1 MRVLAFDPGY
11 DRLGI
16 AILERGDAR
25 QEYLIYSD
33 CFRTNSSDPYP
44 TRLAHIGSEVSRL
57 LEMYRPHCIAAETL
71 YLSNNQKTA
80 MRVAGARGVLLYVSA
95 TYDTP
100 AYEFTP
106 LEIKMAITGYGK
118 SDKQQVMTMVKH
130 LVSIEKTI
138 RYDDEFDAIA
148 VGLTTLAT
156 VS

>member
-16 AILERGDAR
+16 ALLERTGAN
-25 QEYLIYSD
+25 QESLLYSD
-33 CFRTNSSDPYP
+33 CFRTSSNDAYP
-44 TRLAHIGSEVSRL
+44 TRLAHIGSEVRRL
-57 LEMYRPHCIAAETL
+57 LESYTPDCIAAETL

-80 MRVAGARGVLLYVSA
+80 MRVAGARGVLLYVA
-95 TYDTP
+95 AQHDIP
-100 AYEFTP
+100 AYEFSP

-130 LVSIEKTI
+130 LVSIDKTI

-148 VGLTTLAT
+148 VGLTTLAS
-156 VS
+156 V